1 MYPPRR
7 HGARRDRRPA
17 RAGRGGD
24 RVHSGLLDGA
34 SDRGGA
40 SPGVRGG
47 EGRDLRD
54 LHPARGDPGHR
65 PDRAPALHRSPEPAG
80 PRRLRRAPRL
90 RPPGGHDP
98 PGAGPRLPVPRDD
111 QGTAL
116 RSRDRRPGALR
127 RRSRHPPGRA
137 LPPDRPHPQPRRPH
151 LGTGASGRAVPVP
164 RPVARNVARRP
175 RPLRRRLPGRVPRGL
190 GDGAHLPRPPGT
202 VHAATVR
209 LVQDRGG
216 ARHLPAGPPGAGV
229 SWKRWLLGTPFET
242 QRAQQERL
250 GKPIALA
257 VFASDALS
265 SVAYATEEILLV
277 LSLAGV
283 AALSRSLP
291 ISGLIILLLA
301 LLIASYRQTV
311 YAYPEGGGSYI
322 VARENLGTM
331 PGLVAAAALL
341 IDYILT
347 VAVSTAA
354 GVAAV
359 TSAVPFLREHR
370 VAIGLLFIA
379 VLMVGNLRGVRE
391 SGAIFAVP
399 TYLFIAAMGLLILGG
414 IARALLRYPPLEA
427 PVAALPPATHAL
439 TLFLLMRAFSAG
451 CTALTGIEAISNGI
465 QAFRPPESKNAATT
479 LVILG
484 LILGVFFLGTSYLAH
499 AYVVV
504 PGAGQTVISQLGH
517 AVFGSG
523 PLYYFL
529 QLSAILARDRFLP
542 CQLSS
547 LGDRLVFSN
556 GIVVLAGTAGLLIVR
571 FGGDTHALIPLYAV
585 GVFLAFTLSQS
596 GMVMRHLRRK
606 EGRYRLHAAVN
617 AAGAMAT
624 GAALLV
630 IAVTRFLHGAWIVI
644 ALIPLF
650 VVGFLRTHRHYF
662 YVRTQLSLVEIE
674 EERPIRHTAIVP
686 ISAVNRATVHALRY
700 AKSIAHEVEAVHI
713 AIDPK
718 RVDLIREQWKT
729 WGGGVPLRIL
739 ESRYRT
745 LIEPLVD
752 YIDALMHGKRRNE
765 MVTVVLPE
773 FVTAHWWEG
782 LFHNQSAF
790 MIKGAL
796 LFKPGVVVTSIPFH
810 FSR

>member
-1 MYPPRR
+1 MM
-7 HGARRDRRPA
+7 
-17 RAGRGGD
+17 
-24 RVHSGLLDGA
+24 
-34 SDRGGA
+34 
-40 SPGVRGG
+40 SPVRLSRLKRLFVG
-47 EGRDLRD
+47 
-54 LHPARGDPGHR
+54 
-65 PDRAPALHRSPEPAG
+65 SP
-80 PRRLRRAPRL
+80 
-90 RPPGGHDP
+90 
-98 PGAGPRLPVPRDD
+98 LP
-111 QGTAL
+111 TAQ
-116 RSRDRRPGALR
+116 
-127 RRSRHPPGRA
+127 SRH
-137 LPPDRPHPQPRRPH
+137 
-151 LGTGASGRAVPVP
+151 
-164 RPVARNVARRP
+164 
-175 RPLRRRLPGRVPRGL
+175 
-190 GDGAHLPRPPGT
+190 
-202 VHAATVR
+202 
-209 LVQDRGG
+209 
-216 ARHLPAGPPGAGV
+216 
-229 SWKRWLLGTPFET
+229 
-242 QRAQQERL
+242 ERL
-250 GKPIALA
+250 AKSTALA

-283 AALSRSLP
+283 LALGRSLP
-291 ISGLIILLLA
+291 ISGLIVLLLA

-359 TSAVPFLREHR
+359 TSALPFLREHR

-399 TYLFIAAMGLLILGG
+399 TYLFITAMGLLILGG

-465 QAFRPPESKNAATT
+465 QAFRPPESKNAAST

-529 QLSAILARDRFLP
+529 QAATAAILMVAANTAFADFPRLSAILARDRFLP
-542 CQLSS
+542 RQLSS

-556 GIVVLAGTAGLLIVR
+556 GIVVLAGTAALLIVR

-617 AAGAMAT
+617 AAGATAT

-644 ALIPLF
+644 VLIPLF

-739 ESRYRT
+739 ESRYRS

-752 YIDALMHGKRRNE
+752 YIDDLMHGKRRNE

-796 LFKPGVVVTSIPFH
+796 LFKPGVVVTSVPFH